1 MSDWMLT
8 YAAVMTG
15 IVVMTIVFLMVWAKR
30 LEKERGRIRGNVYKG
45 GFLSAEEFQRDW
57 ISMRANGTTD
67 VTVQT
72 DPASTQCAWEAPTVI
87 PFAADAAGNLT
98 GPSADAVKIVNKS
111 VFPIHVTNVSAAEQS
126 PFKLVADVTAGTDTN
141 AIQFN
146 LVNGATDI
154 AAATGMNTAAL
165 ENFDMGYA
173 GAANDNLTFDVNSTQ
188 GKIARTTVD
197 LSTAQKAATVSWTVA
212 AGSHANA

>member
-1 MSDWMLT
+1 MKKIDLKKKAGVVAC
-8 YAAVMTG
+8 AAVMSMTMAAPCAFAAVTG
-15 IVVMTIVFLMVWAKR
+15 
-30 LEKERGRIRGNVYKG
+30 N
-45 GFLSAEEFQRDW
+45 
-57 ISMRANGTTD
+57 NGTTD

-72 DPASTQCAWEAPTVI
+72 DPASTQCSWEAPTVI
-87 PFAADAAGNLT
+87 PFAADAASNLT

-111 VFPIHVTNVSAAEQS
+111 VFPIHVTNVTAAEQS
-126 PFKLVADVTAGTDTN
+126 PFKLVADVTAGTDQN

-146 LVNGATDI
+146 LKNGATDI

-165 ENFDMGYA
+165 ENFDMRYA
-173 GAANDNLTFDVNSTQ
+173 GAANDNLTFDVNATQ

>member
-1 MSDWMLT
+1 MTMAVPCAF
-8 YAAVMTG
+8 AAVTG
-15 IVVMTIVFLMVWAKR
+15 
-30 LEKERGRIRGNVYKG
+30 N
-45 GFLSAEEFQRDW
+45 
-57 ISMRANGTTD
+57 NGTTD

-72 DPASTQCAWEAPTVI
+72 DPASTQCSWEAPTVI

-111 VFPIHVTNVSAAEQS
+111 VFPIHVTNMTAAQQS
-126 PFKLVADVTAGTDTN
+126 PFKLVADVSAGTDTN

-146 LVNGATDI
+146 LKNGTTDI
-154 AAATGMNTAAL
+154 AAATGMNTVAL

-173 GAANDNLTFDVNSTQ
+173 GAANDNLTFDVNATQ

-197 LSTAQKAATVSWTVA
+197 LSSAQKAATVSWTVA